1 MTTEFQYATDPRA
14 LRRRRDRIATRY
26 DGAAA
31 LPDELVRRMLERLD
45 VVRLP
50 AGPVLD
56 LGCAT
61 GAGVRALRERFPDV
75 DVLGADPSVR
85 MLSIAR
91 QRDPG
96 RVRWLPR
103 LSGRASRWVCADPE
117 RLPFRAGTFAMI
129 WSNLLPIAFRDPPK
143 AWRALGG
150 LLQPGGLITFTMPG
164 PDTLGELRNALRVAG
179 LAPSV
184 MPFPDMHDVGD
195 SLVAAGFADP
205 VMDAEHVTLTYPDF
219 GAVLRD
225 LRDLG
230 ATDVSSSRR
239 RGLLGAKGWRDVEAA
254 YEHHRSDGR
263 LPVTIEVVHGHAWW
277 PEHGP
282 KRTAEGLDVI
292 RLARPV
298 RRV

>member
-14 LRRRRDRIATRY
+14 VRRRRDRIAARY

-31 LPDELVRRMLERLD
+31 LPDELVRRMLERLA

-50 AGPVLD
+50 DGPILD

-61 GAGVRALRERFPDV
+61 GAGVRALRERYPDV
-75 DVLGADPSVR
+75 DVLGADPSVA

-96 RVRWLPR
+96 RLRWLPR

-117 RLPFRAGTFAMI
+117 SLPFRAGTFAMI
-129 WSNLLPIAFRDPPK
+129 WSNLLPIAFRDPPR

-150 LLQPGGLITFTMPG
+150 LLRPGGLLTFTMPG
-164 PDTLGELRNALRVAG
+164 PDTLGELRNALRRAG
-179 LAPSV
+179 LPPSV

-205 VMDAEHVTLTYPDF
+205 VMDAERVTLTYPDF

-239 RGLLGAKGWRDVEAA
+239 RCLLGATHWRDAEAA
-254 YEHHRSDGR
+254 YERHRSDGR
-263 LPVTIEVVHGHAWW
+263 LPVTVEVVHGHAWW
-277 PEHGP
+277 PAQGP
-282 KRTAEGLDVI
+282 RKTADGLDVI
-292 RLARPV
+292 RVARPV